1 MPGFIHDKLDIKLL
15 LIYVAAHLAA
25 PVDLDTMADLCLC
38 DSGINYFSFSQNFQE
53 MVSQGLMDKT
63 EDDKYIA
70 SAKGKEICV
79 NAESSLALTIRTK
92 CDRQLKILNE
102 TLLRQK
108 QIRADVR
115 PTDLG
120 ADVYLAM
127 DDDTGHVFTLT
138 MIVPSEA
145 EGHRIARRY
154 LDQPSRIFNRILA
167 AVLDEDREDEAEGDP
182 KSGNMKPRKDGKKA
196 AGKK

>member
-70 SAKGKEICV
+70 SARGKEICV
-79 NAESSLALTIRTK
+79 SAESSLALTIRTK

-108 QIRADVR
+108 QIRADVK
-115 PTDLG
+115 PTDTG
-120 ADVYLAM
+120 ADVYLYM

-138 MIVPSEA
+138 MMVPTEA

-167 AVLDEDREDEAEGDP
+167 AVLDEDRPDEAEADKKP
-182 KSGNMKPRKDGKKA
+182 KKSGTKKT